1 MLINFGGGFMEIKL
15 QCPKCGCTNLKD
27 YGVAQDCAN
36 EVFVCN
42 KCHCSFLCLITLEEK
57 TDDN

>member
-1 MLINFGGGFMEIKL
+1 MEIKIH
-15 QCPKCGCTNLKD
+15 CPKCGCTNLKD